1 MKKVCI
7 GIDVGASHI
16 GIGIVD
22 ADMGKI
28 ILRKYFVCESSGNE
42 KMFSKEICNAIKDI
56 LNLSNLTTD
65 DIEKIDY
72 DFAKQLKEDGGKYV
86 SMVYLNGIEEPLGFL
101 GVSFHNMNNLPS
113 DEVIE
118 AKMRECGG
126 KLSELLDLK
135 AQLKKKKGKK

>member
-1 MKKVCI
+1 MKWNN
-7 GIDVGASHI
+7 DWRTE
-16 GIGIVD
+16 
-22 ADMGKI
+22 
-28 ILRKYFVCESSGNE
+28 L
-42 KMFSKEICNAIKDI
+42 
-56 LNLSNLTTD
+56 
-65 DIEKIDY
+65 EKIDY

-118 AKMRECGG
+118 ARMRECGG